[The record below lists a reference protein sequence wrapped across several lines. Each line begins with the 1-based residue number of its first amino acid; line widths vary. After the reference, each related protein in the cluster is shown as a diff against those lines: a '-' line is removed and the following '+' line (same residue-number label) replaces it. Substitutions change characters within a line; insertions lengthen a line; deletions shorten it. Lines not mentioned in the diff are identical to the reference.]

1 MRVLPDHWVNRPS
14 MHVMSRRRRIPEVA
28 NRSPQDFLE
37 ASISSE
43 IVVWIW
49 AISALTNSDSASP
62 SAWYLTRIACA
73 SSTRSLVMSQRG
85 DSGRNLLAH
94 VVNICRRY
102 GVLWTMT
109 IVPTLR
115 TRSEAKMGRAA
126 GARVFSMTNRLVCCL
141 SQSI

>member
-14 MHVMSRRRRIPEVA
+14 MQVMSRRRRIPDVA

-37 ASISSE
+37 ASTSSE

-85 DSGRNLLAH
+85 DSGRNLL
-94 VVNICRRY
+94 VYVFSSCCY
-102 GVLWTMT
+102 QGLLWNKALG
-109 IVPTLR
+109 PTLR
-115 TRSEAKMGRAA
+115 RRSGAQMGRAA
-126 GARVFSMTNRLVCCL
+126 VARVSATTNRLVCCL

>member
-1 MRVLPDHWVNRPS
+1 MRVFPDHWVNRPN

-28 NRSPQDFLE
+28 NRSPHDFLE
-37 ASISSE
+37 ASTSRE

-85 DSGRNLLAH
+85 DSGRNLSAH
-94 VVNICRRY
+94 VVNFCCCY
-102 GVLWTMT
+102 GVLWTMMG
-109 IVPTLR
+109 VPTLR
-115 TRSEAKMGRAA
+115 RRSEAQMGRAA
-126 GARVFSMTNRLVCCL
+126 VARVFSMTNRLVCCL